1 MREYRYQ
8 VDRDGRIFHDGTEV
22 IDPLVLAFFLRAM
35 QHTPDGRYF
44 VLCQGERNWFEA
56 ADTPFVIQ
64 RIGCRF
70 DGDQVASV
78 ELHLAGDYH
87 EPLDP
92 SDLEARG
99 DHLYCRVRRGVFR
112 ARFGRRAIQ
121 QVAPLVVETGEDLEL
136 RLGGAR
142 YPIRRLP
149 PPSTV
154 EHPSGGIA

>member
-1 MREYRYQ
+1 MREYRYH

-35 QHTPDGRYF
+35 QQTPDGRYL

-64 RIGCRF
+64 RIGSRF

-92 SDLEARG
+92 SDLEVRG
-99 DHLYCRVRRGVFR
+99 DHLYCRVRRGEFR

-121 QVAPLVVETGEDLEL
+121 QVAPLVAEAGEGLEL

-142 YPIRRLP
+142 YPIHRLP

-154 EHPSGGIA
+154 EHSSGGIA